1 MHEDF
6 LGILE
11 RSTPIP
17 KCLSGLEQMGLRA
30 LDERDAVSRYS
41 RQDVLRILRLRARQ
55 VSAWERAGLIETGE
69 SYSFQDLVKLR
80 KLRDLRANCVSVAS
94 IRASVDA
101 MQAVSGMSNPLLEAT
116 ASRRGSRVVF
126 RHSGAVME
134 PIARQFV
141 FDFDAPAPGELSV
154 VANTNAK
161 PVALDGRVSA
171 LFLQAVQLEESGR
184 MDEAAEAYEELLH
197 LDPHHAPSSINLG
210 TICYNRRAFRR
221 AEELYRR
228 ATISDPG
235 YALAFFD
242 LGNVLDELERLPDA
256 IEAYRSA
263 IRLVPKYA
271 DAHYNLALAYER
283 TGERRRAL
291 RHWTLYLKLDP
302 VGPWANHA
310 RTQARKILSR
320 EKLTIVHRS
329 PWVSRRRPET
339 RSAQA
344 SAEHGPGLPA

>member
-1 MHEDF
+1 
-6 LGILE
+6 
-11 RSTPIP
+11 
-17 KCLSGLEQMGLRA
+17 
-30 LDERDAVSRYS
+30 VSRYS
-41 RQDVLRILRLRARQ
+41 RQDVLRILRLHAKQ
-55 VSAWERAGLIETGE
+55 LMAWERAGLIETGD

-80 KLRDLRANCVSVAS
+80 KLRDLRANRVSVAN

-116 ASRRGSRVVF
+116 ATRRGTRVLF

-141 FDFDAPAPGELSV
+141 FDFDAPTPGALTA
-154 VANTNAK
+154 VANTSAN
-161 PVALDGRVSA
+161 PVALEARVSS
-171 LFLQAVQLEESGR
+171 LFLQAVQLEETGR
-184 MDEAAEAYEELLH
+184 LEEAAEGYEHVLH

-221 AEELYRR
+221 AEELYRG
-228 ATISDPG
+228 ATVSDPG

-256 IEAYRSA
+256 IEAYRKA

-291 RHWTLYLKLDP
+291 RHWMVYLKLDP

-310 RTQARKILSR
+310 RAQSRKILSR

-329 PWVSRRRPET
+329 PWVSRRRLEPC
-339 RSAQA
+339 SPQA
-344 SAEHGPGLPA
+344 TADRGPGLPA